1 MASITSGTLASFFA
15 HSIKLQHLSS
25 RTRNATCQFGY
36 TNIISPQKSGNSY
49 HSTAL
54 RSRPNFPQQ
63 RITPLSSYTSH
74 QSTSLTNNNSHRK
87 TIAVCHGQSRTVS
100 GFTGSGSS
108 GKGGGSGGNSSLPPS
123 FRTGSKWDM
132 PPRPSDTT
140 KTAPASLMARPIAPT
155 PRTWDT
161 LKGPLSIEPVSVEDT
176 QASIELNLKKLKA
189 IEKVTNKKQAYSP
202 YLLISQLPSTVM
214 PEDIKRMASTK
225 DSIKDIIFHRN
236 QFMEFQNKVTVVFR
250 SATDAVDFIAQK
262 YGKFL
267 GGHKL
272 NMNMLDP
279 YNPRDKRSIPP
290 QLRSEPFSGHLVLI
304 SGLPAASRPD
314 HLRTEFR
321 RFQLMDTTEAAI
333 TPVPSK
339 RMSSSCQYLI
349 RLSSRSEAFRFVRT
363 YHNTFFQFKEFRKRC
378 PIRTTIIY

>member
-1 MASITSGTLASFFA
+1 
-15 HSIKLQHLSS
+15 
-25 RTRNATCQFGY
+25 
-36 TNIISPQKSGNSY
+36 
-49 HSTAL
+49 
-54 RSRPNFPQQ
+54 
-63 RITPLSSYTSH
+63 
-74 QSTSLTNNNSHRK
+74 
-87 TIAVCHGQSRTVS
+87 
-100 GFTGSGSS
+100 
-108 GKGGGSGGNSSLPPS
+108 
-123 FRTGSKWDM
+123 M
-132 PPRPSDTT
+132 PARPSDTSA
-140 KTAPASLMARPIAPT
+140 TASTSLLKRPIVPT
-155 PRTWDT
+155 PRTWDS
-161 LKGPLSIEPVSVEDT
+161 LKGHLATDPVSVEDS
-176 QASIELNLKKLKA
+176 QANIELNLKKLNA
-189 IEKVTNKKQAYSP
+189 ISNVTKKKQAYSP

-214 PEDIKRMASTK
+214 PDDIRRLADSK

-250 SATDAVDFIAQK
+250 SATDAVDFITQK
-262 YGKFL
+262 YGKFV

-272 NMNMLDP
+272 NMTMLDP

-290 QLRSEPFSGHLVLI
+290 NLRSEPFSGHLVLI

-333 TPVPSK
+333 IPVPSK

>member
-1 MASITSGTLASFFA
+1 MTTLTSGAVSSLLA
-15 HSIKLQHLSS
+15 HPIKLQHLSS
-25 RTRNATCQFGY
+25 RARPAICQFRHA
-36 TNIISPQKSGNSY
+36 NIISQKSENSF

-54 RSRPNFPQQ
+54 RNKAAAFQPK
-63 RITPLSSYTSH
+63 ITPLSTYTS
-74 QSTSLTNNNSHRK
+74 QQLTSLSSTHGMTAMNQ
-87 TIAVCHGQSRTVS
+87 GQSRTVS
-100 GFTGSGSS
+100 GFTGGSGN
-108 GKGGGSGGNSSLPPS
+108 GKGGNDLGSSSSLPPS

-132 PPRPSDTT
+132 PVRPSDTT
-140 KTAPASLMARPIAPT
+140 KAAPASLLTRPIVPT

-161 LKGPLSIEPVSVEDT
+161 IKESHTAEPVSVEDT
-176 QASIELNLKKLKA
+176 QANIELNLKKLQAISKA
-189 IEKVTNKKQAYSP
+189 TNKKQAYSP
-202 YLLISQLPSTVM
+202 YLLISQLPPNVM
-214 PEDIKRMASTK
+214 PDDIKRMADSK

-267 GGHKL
+267 AGHKL
-272 NMNMLDP
+272 VMNMLDP
-279 YNPRDKRSIPP
+279 YNTKDKRLIPP
-290 QLRSEPFSGHLVLI
+290 QLRSEPFSGHLVLV

-333 TPVPSK
+333 IPVPSK
-339 RMSSSCQYLI
+339 RMASSCQYLI

-378 PIRTTIIY
+378 PIRTTIVY

>member
-1 MASITSGTLASFFA
+1 MAAITPRTMLSLLPQSF
-15 HSIKLQHLSS
+15 KLQRLSS
-25 RTRNATCQFGY
+25 RTRPTTTCQFRH
-36 TNIISPQKSGNSY
+36 TNILSSHLSRNSF
-49 HSTAL
+49 HSTTL
-54 RSRPNFPQQ
+54 RNRSSLHHQK
-63 RITPLSSYTSH
+63 ITPLATYTCP
-74 QSTSLTNNNSHRK
+74 QSTPSLSVFDRK
-87 TIAVCHGQSRTVS
+87 LAAVCQGQSRNLS
-100 GFTGSGSS
+100 GFGGFGS
-108 GKGGGSGGNSSLPPS
+108 GKGGDSGKTPSLPPS

-132 PPRPSDTT
+132 PARPSDTSAT
-140 KTAPASLMARPIAPT
+140 TPTSLLKRPIVPT
-155 PRTWDT
+155 PRAWDS
-161 LKGPLSIEPVSVEDT
+161 LKGRQAADPVPVEDS
-176 QASIELNLKKLKA
+176 QANIELNLKKLNA
-189 IEKVTNKKQAYSP
+189 ISNVTKKKQAYSP

-214 PEDIKRMASTK
+214 PDDIRRLADSK

-250 SATDAVDFIAQK
+250 SATDAVDFITQK
-262 YGKFL
+262 YGKFV

-272 NMNMLDP
+272 NMTMLDP

-290 QLRSEPFSGHLVLI
+290 NLRSEPFSGHLVLI

-333 TPVPSK
+333 IPVPSK
-339 RMSSSCQYLI
+339 RMASSCQYLI

-363 YHNTFFQFKEFRKRC
+363 YHNTFFQYKEFRKRC